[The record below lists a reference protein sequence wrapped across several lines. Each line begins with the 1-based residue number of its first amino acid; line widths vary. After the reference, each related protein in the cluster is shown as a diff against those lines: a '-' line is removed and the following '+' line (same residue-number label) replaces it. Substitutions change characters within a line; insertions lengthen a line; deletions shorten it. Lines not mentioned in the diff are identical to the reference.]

1 MAKNRYA
8 PKAMEEVMQSLSV
21 SSRLRGFA
29 SQSQLND
36 KLQAAVDSALGPILS
51 KKCRVSH
58 YRDGTLFLEAASAT
72 LATRLQYMRM
82 EILSEVRK
90 SGYPECAQI
99 KISSSPEAQ
108 TRMAVKEKPASY
120 QTNTVSMRR
129 MSEQTAHHLEAIA
142 ESAPDGLKQKL
153 LKLAKHAAAKK

>member
-36 KLQAAVDSALGPILS
+36 KLQEAVNCALGPILC

-58 YRDGTLFLEAASAT
+58 YRDATLFLEAASAT

-82 EILSEVRK
+82 EILSEVRRA
-90 SGYPECAQI
+90 GYPECAQI

-108 TRMAVKEKPASY
+108 TRMALKEQPASY
-120 QTNTVSMRR
+120 THQHTSSRT
-129 MSEQTAHHLEAIA
+129 MSEETAHHLEAIA
-142 ESAPDGLKQKL
+142 QTAPDGLKQKL
-153 LKLAKHAAAKK
+153 LKLAQHAKK